1 MTATVS
7 LWRPRWL
14 SDACRWL
21 NAGTSRS
28 YAGPVMARTL
38 SMDDVNLA
46 TSSSLFGDNSA
57 LPAETQTDFR
67 EPIFK
72 LAWSSFTEGG
82 AGAKGGTVLTVL
94 GGLLPD
100 DPKGLHCL
108 HLPPYVAP
116 SLLSGSNPTQL
127 REGLRASVKP
137 NYRTIVPSE
146 TPSEDFTLLTANPH
160 LGQSSDPF
168 AVFMLLS
175 ADSDLPRIAPHTERG
190 FAAFEFPPAPL
201 SDPKELTLPM
211 EMHLVGSQ
219 TVLVADAVT
228 FPSSA
233 YRRLRPDEDV
243 NDGAAA
249 AETRRS
255 FLPLTGGDA
264 PSTTLSKLGQPA
276 PTKRRHTPPIHHGV
290 LTAHLDMSVRLWDCS
305 SSIPELLDSFSAR
318 DALSDDQLGAYL
330 EGRILIDKVAAA
342 WETTELAFGL
352 STGEVLVYK

>member
-1 MTATVS
+1 
-7 LWRPRWL
+7 
-14 SDACRWL
+14 
-21 NAGTSRS
+21 
-28 YAGPVMARTL
+28 MARTL

-57 LPAETQTDFR
+57 VPAETQTDFR

-72 LAWSSFTEGG
+72 LAWSSFTES
-82 AGAKGGTVLTVL
+82 ATGAKGSTVLTVL

-116 SLLSGSNPTQL
+116 SLLSGSNASQL

-137 NYRTIVPSE
+137 NYRTIIPSD
-146 TPSEDFTLLTANPH
+146 TPPEDFTLLTANPH

-175 ADSDLPRIAPHTERG
+175 ADPDLPRIAPHTERG

-201 SDPKELTLPM
+201 SDPKDLTLPM

-219 TVLVADAVT
+219 TALVADAVT

-243 NDGAAA
+243 EGIAVG
-249 AETRRS
+249 ESRRAS
-255 FLPLTGGDA
+255 LLPLTGGDS
-264 PSTTLSKLGQPA
+264 PSTTLSQLGQTAPA
-276 PTKRRHTPPIHHGV
+276 KRRHTPPIHHGI
-290 LTAHLDMSVRLWDCS
+290 LTAHLDMSIRLWDCS
-305 SSIPELLDSFSAR
+305 KSIPELLDTFSAR

-330 EGRILIDKVAAA
+330 EGRILIEKVAAA

-352 STGEVLVYK
+352 STGDVLVYK